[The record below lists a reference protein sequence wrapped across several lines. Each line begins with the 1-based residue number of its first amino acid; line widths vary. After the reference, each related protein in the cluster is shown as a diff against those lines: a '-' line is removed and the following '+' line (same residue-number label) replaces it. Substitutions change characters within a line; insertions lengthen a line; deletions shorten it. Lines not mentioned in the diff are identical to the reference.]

1 MTELFPEINGHRV
14 VELSRVTP
22 QGRAGAVPVCLGCG
36 AHFADRFEIEGTSC
50 PAAGEAHGHDLV
62 SDLELGLL
70 YCKRCPLVAYDLN
83 DVATEPICPM
93 PLQSWRSPQA
103 PRVER

>member
-1 MTELFPEINGHRV
+1 MTELFAEINGHRV

-36 AHFADRFEIEGTSC
+36 AHFTDRLEIEGTSC

-70 YCKRCPLVAYDLN
+70 YCKRCALVAYDLN

-93 PLQSWRSPQA
+93 PLQSWRSPHA
-103 PRVER
+103 PRVEQ